1 MIKDKFKLLKIY
13 KKCPSEFN
21 KLNLKVMED
30 IVRHEIKKFN
40 NNCWQTFLN
49 KQGKNPLSSTP
60 FWRKINM
67 FRNKK
72 TSNEIPTLVNG
83 DVELSSAEDK
93 ACAFAKKLANTFSET
108 PISESDKFLTSEK

>member
-1 MIKDKFKLLKIY
+1 
-13 KKCPSEFN
+13 
-21 KLNLKVMED
+21 
-30 IVRHEIKKFN
+30 
-40 NNCWQTFLN
+40 
-49 KQGKNPLSSTP
+49 
-60 FWRKINM
+60 M

-108 PISESDKFLTSEK
+108 PISESDKFFDNIYKKKVEETIESNEWCKNLDNNPKLI